1 MTHTVMQWNFKLS
14 SRFRNQK
21 MFLLSTLICCSWQQ
35 TNFHMW
41 RQLWAC
47 SSISLFLKRR
57 SSNNT
62 RTVNRADMRCH
73 SLFAIVPSCSS
84 PLLSSSMYCSEN
96 CSEVVPSQ
104 PRICQLVYALLE
116 VKSRQIKALL
126 NYCQSTTLLGG
137 KLLQKL
143 LVPIESVQFENVA
156 TAELFIQILI
166 ALQQEAENAKC
177 KMYLSKLLN
186 VFV

>member
-104 PRICQLVYALLE
+104 PWICQLVYALLE

-156 TAELFIQILI
+156 TAALFIQILI

-177 KMYLSKLLN
+177 ICPN
-186 VFV
+186 C

>member
-1 MTHTVMQWNFKLS
+1 MTDPNPGSANWYLYV
-14 SRFRNQK
+14 
-21 MFLLSTLICCSWQQ
+21 
-35 TNFHMW
+35 
-41 RQLWAC
+41 LW
-47 SSISLFLKRR
+47 
-57 SSNNT
+57 
-62 RTVNRADMRCH
+62 
-73 SLFAIVPSCSS
+73 
-84 PLLSSSMYCSEN
+84 
-96 CSEVVPSQ
+96 
-104 PRICQLVYALLE
+104 E
-116 VKSRQIKALL
+116 VKSRQIKL
-126 NYCQSTTLLGG
+126 CSTIANPQPCWGG

>member
-1 MTHTVMQWNFKLS
+1 MCERVST
-14 SRFRNQK
+14 
-21 MFLLSTLICCSWQQ
+21 LSTFIDGSRQSLLRRCPSTFVLRVIETTSKSLRWGSCWCCG
-35 TNFHMW
+35 
-41 RQLWAC
+41 
-47 SSISLFLKRR
+47 
-57 SSNNT
+57 
-62 RTVNRADMRCH
+62 
-73 SLFAIVPSCSS
+73 LFAILPYCSS

-156 TAELFIQILI
+156 TAALFIQILI